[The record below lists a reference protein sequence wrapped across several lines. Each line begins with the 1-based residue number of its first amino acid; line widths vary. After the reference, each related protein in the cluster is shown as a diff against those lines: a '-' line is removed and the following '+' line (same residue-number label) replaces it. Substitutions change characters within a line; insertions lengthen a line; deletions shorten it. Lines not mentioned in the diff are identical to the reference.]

1 MLEDYQRDKIANDHC
16 YDIFSVDESYH
27 AALLNATTDYYDLV
41 NKIHDTNIRETATTF
56 IPNIENYTITF
67 GNIIATIMGASVI
80 TADHIM
86 MATEIIYDNL
96 HNLVIWLEQK
106 QDYSAKKKRDASL
119 HEWKVSYGK
128 CKKMVHSRS
137 KRECVSKKEMEKVYA
152 VDQGVS
158 VKTAQRR
165 LQKLTE
171 SPDAERLM
179 DGRNAFIAF
188 NW

>member
-1 MLEDYQRDKIANDHC
+1 
-16 YDIFSVDESYH
+16 V
-27 AALLNATTDYYDLV
+27 
-41 NKIHDTNIRETATTF
+41 RETATSF

-67 GNIIATIMGASVI
+67 GNIIATIMGSPVI

-106 QDYSAKKKRDASL
+106 QDFKAKKKRDASL
-119 HEWKVSYGK
+119 HEWKVAYNK
-128 CKKMVHSRS
+128 CQKLAHSRS
-137 KRECVSKKEMEKVYA
+137 KRECVKKKEIEKVYA

-165 LQKLTE
+165 LQKLTD
-171 SPDAERLM
+171 SPDADRLM